1 MSGSV
6 TPNYWQVN
14 HGRSGE
20 FEVSVGQLWAPDN
33 PKIPGWLSMTKVK
46 KGDKVY
52 SYFNQKIMA
61 VGEVTAVGRKIPRPK
76 MKRYDDQSTYPQG
89 NTVTVAFRRLI
100 VPIDLNDYK
109 PILVPHIQGDQ
120 TEALKVLPNGKIV
133 GLQNYLS
140 GIPHGLAQ
148 AYRSID
154 SHGTMNSLPEQLITS
169 GVHNSL
175 TRSSN
180 IVHGVSAITPDD
192 EAQLIEHITTLN
204 QAIKLR
210 KDVNLYLYQSTPLPA
225 KLMRAKVVKVSYKNK
240 QIHYK
245 VAKVSNINLATSQ
258 YTIDHLFTLKDEPSQ
273 LVSSRLPC
281 ANNFLTIYKNDQ
293 PALPRKGHIMST
305 ILDPVESQLKD
316 ALQWDDALV
325 RSTLDSLKENRQ
337 IILTGPPGT
346 GKTFCA
352 ERIARFLV
360 GAHTAAALESPHP
373 DVRIVQFHPSYSYSD
388 FVEGLRPV
396 PSAGGGLEFKSVE
409 GVVLELAN
417 AINKDKRPRVLIIDE
432 INRANVPSV
441 FGELMYLLEYRDREI
456 RLQNS
461 PSFKLP
467 AELSI
472 IGTMNTADR
481 SVRGLDA
488 ALRRRFHFVELKPQI
503 DLVIGYHRFVADTT
517 ADITPE
523 QLATG
528 LEQLNSDLQK
538 DLESVGGAQDSE
550 DLLIGHSYLMK
561 TPMSRARLRR
571 IWDSQLKPLI
581 KEYFIDRIDIA
592 KKYVFEKY
600 WP

>member
-1 MSGSV
+1 MANPTNALSV
-6 TPNYWQVN
+6 VPGGPNGGRIVGRETYLSLIPSCLHN
-14 HGRSGE
+14 IYKSIIGRS
-20 FEVSVGQLWAPDN
+20 
-33 PKIPGWLSMTKVK
+33 
-46 KGDKVY
+46 
-52 SYFNQKIMA
+52 
-61 VGEVTAVGRKIPRPK
+61 
-76 MKRYDDQSTYPQG
+76 QG
-89 NTVTVAFRRLI
+89 TT
-100 VPIDLNDYK
+100 D
-109 PILVPHIQGDQ
+109 
-120 TEALKVLPNGKIV
+120 
-133 GLQNYLS
+133 
-140 GIPHGLAQ
+140 
-148 AYRSID
+148 
-154 SHGTMNSLPEQLITS
+154 SLPEHLLSGGIHASITQVQQQVLQGGS
-169 GVHNSL
+169 TTFSHNL
-175 TRSSN
+175 SN
-180 IVHGVSAITPDD
+180 VSRKVSNRLKQDEEIFNHAIRQGQT
-192 EAQLIEHITTLN
+192 
-204 QAIKLR
+204 
-210 KDVNLYLYQSTPLPA
+210 VNVYLYQAATTTQSAQLYSA
-225 KLMRAKVVKVSYKNK
+225 AVSKVTVNQSR
-240 QIHYK
+240 I
-245 VAKVSNINLATSQ
+245 Q
-258 YTIDHLFTLKDEPSQ
+258 YTVNSISQ
-273 LVSSRLPC
+273 LDLTSTASTVDSRFAPRSNPLKMVTSLLPC
-281 ANNFLTIYKNDQ
+281 PNDLLGIYKRGQ
-293 PALPRKGHIMST
+293 SMSVSLT
-305 ILDPVESQLKD
+305 SSEQELKTV
-316 ALQWDDALV
+316 LRCSDDFV
-325 RSTLDSLKENRQ
+325 RTTLDSLAENRQ
-337 IILTGPPGT
+337 VILTGPPGT

-373 DVRIVQFHPSYSYSD
+373 DVSIVQFHPSYSYSD

-550 DLLIGHSYLMK
+550 DFLIGHSYLMK